1 LHSRNK
7 RFHLFCLTLSVIKW
21 MTEKQLRFEI
31 HKQEKQIYD
40 LYALI
45 DTLQAN
51 LRTATNYLSEED
63 KEKVV
68 NVQSY
73 KWCMNWKQGDEKE
86 V

>member
-1 LHSRNK
+1 
-7 RFHLFCLTLSVIKW
+7 
-21 MTEKQLRFEI
+21 MAEKQLLLKI
-31 HKQEKQIYD
+31 NQQEKQISD